1 MKPRHRAIWS
11 GLFRFGR
18 NLADKGLAILRPP
31 IRTASRNRVQR
42 HGSLSGL
49 TCNAVQPYSG
59 PMPASL
65 PRADRTRM

>member
-1 MKPRHRAIWS
+1 MPEISAGHLHQFKSPGFGRGFFVS
-11 GLFRFGR
+11 GR
-18 NLADKGLAILRPP
+18 NLADEGLAILRPP

-59 PMPASL
+59 LA
-65 PRADRTRM
+65 